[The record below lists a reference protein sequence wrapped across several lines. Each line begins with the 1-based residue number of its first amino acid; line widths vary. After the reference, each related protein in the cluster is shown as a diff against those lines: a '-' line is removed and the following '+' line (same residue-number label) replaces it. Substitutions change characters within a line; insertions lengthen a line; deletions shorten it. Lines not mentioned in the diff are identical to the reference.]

1 MESLTIGK
9 LARAAGVN
17 LETIRYY
24 QRRGLV
30 VEPLKVQGGYRHY
43 PAETINRIRF
53 IKRAQQLGFTLEEIG
68 DLLLLGDG
76 HCKETQAL
84 ATRKL
89 AMIETRLA
97 DLENMRVTLKELITQ
112 CETGSN
118 KAGCPIVE
126 SLKASMERG

>member
-30 VEPLKVQGGYRHY
+30 VEPPKVHGGYRHY
-43 PAETINRIRF
+43 PAESIDRVRF
-53 IKRAQQLGFTLEEIG
+53 IKRAQQLGFTLEEVG

-84 ATRKL
+84 ATKKL
-89 AMIETRLA
+89 ALIEIRLA
-97 DLENMRVTLKELITQ
+97 DLENMRVTLKDLISQ
-112 CETGSN
+112 CEMGN
-118 KAGCPIVE
+118 DRAGCPIVE
-126 SLKASMERG
+126 SLKAGMEKS